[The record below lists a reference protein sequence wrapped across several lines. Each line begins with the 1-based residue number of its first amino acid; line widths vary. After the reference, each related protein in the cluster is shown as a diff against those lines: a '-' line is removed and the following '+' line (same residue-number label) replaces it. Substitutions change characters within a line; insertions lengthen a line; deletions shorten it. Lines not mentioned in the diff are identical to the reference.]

1 VATRSMIEPSYDEL
15 RTGFTVT
22 GPNRLRLVIPA
33 LILLVTIA
41 AGGAAFWQFY
51 RGGFSGAVMAS
62 QDTSSDMAPAARD
75 PDPSQQQQADQV
87 QSLQQDLAAQQAATR
102 RLSDQVDALNSRI
115 DAMQQSFASAP
126 ATVGRA
132 LPPKRKPALLAPPT
146 APLSIRP

>member
-1 VATRSMIEPSYDEL
+1 VATPSMIEPSYNEL
-15 RTGFTVT
+15 RGNFTVA
-22 GPNRLRLVIPA
+22 GPNRLRWIIPA
-33 LILLVTIA
+33 LVLLVTIA

-62 QDTSSDMAPAARD
+62 QDASSETASTARD

-126 ATVGRA
+126 ATVGRV
-132 LPPKRKPALLAPPT
+132 LPPKRKPVLLAPT